1 MINIA
6 NLINTGKTVFTSEE
20 MGLILGIENKHTLKN
35 SIQRLS
41 KSGIL
46 YHHPGNIRSLKTY
59 DHMELASKLRKKS
72 YISLETVLQSAG
84 IIFQDYSHT
93 ITLVSDNS
101 VSHEIEGKIYQFSKI
116 KDTILANSLGII
128 NTGKYMIASPE
139 RALCDRIYLTPQY
152 YFDNLSNLNI
162 GLLSKL
168 SSIYNKRTALEI
180 NHLIDGIKS
189 K

>member
-1 MINIA
+1 
-6 NLINTGKTVFTSEE
+6 
-20 MGLILGIENKHTLKN
+20 
-35 SIQRLS
+35 
-41 KSGIL
+41 
-46 YHHPGNIRSLKTY
+46 
-59 DHMELASKLRKKS
+59 
-72 YISLETVLQSAG
+72 
-84 IIFQDYSHT
+84 
-93 ITLVSDNS
+93 
-101 VSHEIEGKIYQFSKI
+101 
-116 KDTILANSLGII
+116 
-128 NTGKYMIASPE
+128 MIASPE